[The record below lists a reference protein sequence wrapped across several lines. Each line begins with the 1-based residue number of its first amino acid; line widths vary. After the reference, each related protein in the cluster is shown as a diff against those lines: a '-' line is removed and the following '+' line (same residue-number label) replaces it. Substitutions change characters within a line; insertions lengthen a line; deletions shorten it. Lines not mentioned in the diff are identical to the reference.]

1 MQSDANVPQETVTI
15 YNRKDELLAWVVAK
29 VLLCPEISFPSYA
42 Y

>member
-1 MQSDANVPQETVTI
+1 MQPDANVPQETVAI
-15 YNRKDELLAWVVAK
+15 YNRKDELLAWVAK